1 MFGVSPAF
9 VVSLYGKQFS
19 VQDYCR
25 ALELV
30 KELGFSGFQPEIFTK
45 EALPDWINS
54 GSKAVSKQARESG
67 LQATQFV
74 AHFMM
79 ESFSTPEAVHSDSGL
94 EDLKQIIEIAKH
106 FDNCRVLTI
115 PVGPFTIQW
124 DQIQTV
130 NPSWAL
136 DTRKRLAEKIDR
148 FLQLIENAGLLFA
161 LEILPSSAVG
171 GIEGFLAI
179 CNELDSPDLG
189 INLDTG
195 HAWACREIVPLLP
208 FRLKDRIFGLHLCDN
223 FGTENLSLTPGKG
236 SIEWKPFM
244 RNLLRSSYNGSID
257 IEIGCEADDVRSEYV
272 AGLKYISSL
281 ASSEQ

>member
-19 VQDYCR
+19 IKDFCQ
-25 ALELV
+25 ALEVV

-54 GSKAVSKQARESG
+54 GSKTISKKAGELG

-79 ESFSTPEAVHSDSGL
+79 ENFSTPEEVNSESGL
-94 EDLKQIIEIAKH
+94 EDLKNVIEIAKN
-106 FDNCRVLTI
+106 FDNCIVLTI
-115 PVGPFTIQW
+115 PTGPFSIQW
-124 DQIQTV
+124 ERIQAM

-136 DTRKRLAEKIDR
+136 DVKKRFIGKINK
-148 FLQLIENAGLLFA
+148 FLELIKESGLVFA
-161 LEILPSSAVG
+161 LEILPFSVVD

-179 CNELDSPDLG
+179 CNELNSPYLG

-223 FGTENLSLTPGKG
+223 FGTENLSLAPGKG
-236 SIEWKPFM
+236 SIEWKPFLK
-244 RNLLRSSYNGSID
+244 NLLSSGYNGSLD
-257 IEIGCEADDVRSEYV
+257 IEIGCEAENVKTEYV
-272 AGLKYISSL
+272 AALEYINSL
-281 ASSEQ
+281 VT

>member
-19 VQDYCR
+19 VKDFCQ
-25 ALELV
+25 ALEVV

-54 GSKAVSKQARESG
+54 GSKIIGSKARESG

-79 ESFSTPEAVHSDSGL
+79 ENFSTPEEVNSDSGL
-94 EDLKQIIEIAKH
+94 EDLKNVIEIAKH
-106 FDNCRVLTI
+106 FDNCRVLTV
-115 PVGPFTIQW
+115 PVGPLSIQW
-124 DQIQTV
+124 DQIRAM

-136 DTRKRLAEKIDR
+136 DVKKRAVEKISE
-148 FLQLIENAGLLFA
+148 FLGLIRESGLVFA
-161 LEILPSSAVG
+161 LEILPYSVVG

-179 CNELDSPDLG
+179 CNELNSPDLG

-208 FRLKDRIFGLHLCDN
+208 FKLKDRIFGLHLCDN
-223 FGTENLSLTPGKG
+223 FGTENLSLAPGKG

-244 RNLLRSSYNGSID
+244 KNLLSSGYNGSLD
-257 IEIGCEADDVRSEYV
+257 IEIGCEAENVRSEYV
-272 AGLKYISSL
+272 AGLEYINSL
-281 ASSEQ
+281 ATS

>member
-9 VVSLYGKQFS
+9 VVSRYGKQFS
-19 VQDYCR
+19 VEDFCQ
-25 ALELV
+25 ALEVV

-54 GSKAVSKQARESG
+54 GSKTISKKAGELD
-67 LQATQFV
+67 LQASQFV

-79 ESFSTPEAVHSDSGL
+79 ENFSTLEEVNSDSGL
-94 EDLKQIIEIAKH
+94 EDLKQVIEIVKH
-106 FDNCRVLTI
+106 FENCKILTI
-115 PVGPFTIQW
+115 PVGPFSIQW
-124 DQIQTV
+124 DQIQTMH
-130 NPSWAL
+130 PSWAL
-136 DTRKRLAEKIDR
+136 DVKKRVVEKINK
-148 FLQLIENAGLLFA
+148 FLELIKESGLVFA
-161 LEILPSSAVG
+161 LEILPFSVVS

-179 CNELDSPDLG
+179 CHELNSPNLG

-223 FGTENLSLTPGKG
+223 FGTENLSLAPGKG

-244 RNLLRSSYNGSID
+244 KNFLSSQRLGVN
-257 IEIGCEADDVRSEYV
+257 
-272 AGLKYISSL
+272 
-281 ASSEQ
+281 